1 MSAAE
6 SAHLQTR
13 GRARLASPA
22 TALTVAVIAGLLLA
36 ADVIL
41 FLLSRGYSSN
51 FWSGVVF
58 LPTAAVGAILA
69 RRRSGNPIGWL
80 LMGVGLAAFASAD
93 AGQYAVLA
101 YREGHPDLPLDR
113 LAAFLSTGWLLAL
126 ILLPLPIML
135 FPDGRLPSRRWRWTF
150 IVYIVACAFALVAVS
165 LGNSAAF
172 TDRRLEVDSSGAL
185 LASSQSAH
193 SLQNVA
199 KPIWVIVYL
208 AIVVSW
214 GVRQFVTFRS
224 STGDRRQQLKWLI
237 AGGATAVL
245 GAVAA
250 ITLGSVPSS
259 AVQALGLVGLV
270 AIAALPV
277 SVGVGVLKYRLY
289 EIDRLLSRTL
299 SYLVVT
305 GLLVGVYIVVIALTT
320 RLIPLSSS
328 VGVAASTLA
337 AVALFNPLRRRV
349 QHVVDRRFNR
359 TRYDTQATLAAYT
372 SRVREA
378 VELDAIRS
386 DLLIAV
392 QQTVEPSHVALW
404 IKPIRS

>member
-1 MSAAE
+1 MSAVE
-6 SAHLQTR
+6 SAHLQAR
-13 GRARLASPA
+13 GCARWASPA
-22 TALTVAVIAGLLLA
+22 TALTVAVVAGLLLV

-41 FLLSRGYSSN
+41 FSLSRGYSSN
-51 FWSGVVF
+51 LWTALAF

-80 LMGVGLAAFASAD
+80 LMGVGLAAFGSAD

-101 YREGHPDLPLDR
+101 YREGHADLPLDR
-113 LAAFLSTGWLLAL
+113 LAAFLSTGWLLML

-135 FPDGRLPSRRWRWTF
+135 FPDGRLPSRRWRWTLV
-150 IVYIVACAFALVAVS
+150 VYVAACAFALLAVS

-172 TDRRLEVDSSGAL
+172 SDRRLDVDTSGDL
-185 LASSQSAH
+185 LASSQSARH
-193 SLQNVA
+193 FQDIA
-199 KPIWVIVYL
+199 KPIFVVVYLVIVL
-208 AIVVSW
+208 SW
-214 GVRQFVTFRS
+214 GIRQFATYRS
-224 STGDRRQQLKWLI
+224 SKGDRREQLKWLI
-237 AGGATAVL
+237 AGGTTAVL

-250 ITLGSVPSS
+250 ITLGSASP
-259 AVQALGLVGLV
+259 ALQALGAVGVV

-305 GLLVGVYIVVIALTT
+305 GLLVGVYIGVIALTT
-320 RLIPLSSS
+320 QLTPLSSS

-337 AVALFNPLRRRV
+337 AVGLFNPLRRRV
-349 QHVVDRRFNR
+349 QHIVDRRFNR
-359 TRYDTQATLAAYT
+359 SRYDTQATLAAYT
-372 SRVREA
+372 LRVRDA

-386 DLLIAV
+386 DLLVAV
-392 QQTVEPSHVALW
+392 QHTVEPSHVALW